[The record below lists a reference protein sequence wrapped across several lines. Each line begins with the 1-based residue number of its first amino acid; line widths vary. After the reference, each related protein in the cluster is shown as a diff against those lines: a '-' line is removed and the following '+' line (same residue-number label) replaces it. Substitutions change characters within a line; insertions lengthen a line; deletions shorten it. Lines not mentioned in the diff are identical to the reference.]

1 MTLIVIFLDTFVYYL
16 LTAAG
21 PQYKGQIRGTQSSK
35 LELVTE
41 QRLREFH
48 HVDGFARKSRVGFCH
63 LVV

>member
-21 PQYKGQIRGTQSSK
+21 PQYKGQIRGTQSS
-35 LELVTE
+35 TE

-48 HVDGFARKSRVGFCH
+48 HVDGFARKSRVGFWLFNS
-63 LVV
+63 LVCC